1 MSENKNGIALAL
13 GTFDGFHIGHKKVIE
28 NAVASNKK
36 PKVLLFN
43 EHPQKVLKK
52 KSPGELITETDKI
65 KLLGEWGVEPIVI
78 NFSDIMTLT
87 YEEFFYEIIVKKI
100 GASVLS
106 CGFNYHFGAKALGNT
121 ENLKTLCEKE
131 NIELLVSAPVEYKG
145 EPVSSTRIRN
155 AIRNGDIEDAN
166 NMLGRE
172 FSYDFLVV
180 HGDARGRTIE
190 SPTINQFFSED
201 FIVPEYGV
209 YASFSV
215 IDGKKYSSVTNV
227 GVRPT
232 IEGFSKERS
241 ETNIIG
247 FDGDLYDK
255 NISVHL
261 LKKIRE
267 EMKFGSLDELRNQ
280 IAKDR
285 EVSKIISKE
294 KGVIL
299 WVTEKL

>member
-13 GTFDGFHIGHKKVIE
+13 GTFDGFHLGHKKVID
-28 NAVASNKK
+28 NAIASNKT

-43 EHPQKVLKK
+43 EHPQKVITK
-52 KSPGELITETDKI
+52 KSPGELITESQKKELLDK
-65 KLLGEWGVEPIVI
+65 WGIEPII
-78 NFSDIMTLT
+78 IDFGDIMNFT
-87 YEEFFYEIIVKKI
+87 YEEFFYEILLKKI
-100 GASVLS
+100 GVTALS
-106 CGFNYHFGAKALGNT
+106 CGFNYHFGSKAQGNT
-121 ENLKTLCEKE
+121 EKLSALCKKE
-131 NIELLVSAPVEYKG
+131 NIELFISDAVEYKN
-145 EPVSSTRIRN
+145 EPVSSTRIRK
-155 AIRNGDIEDAN
+155 AIKNGDMEEAN
-166 NMLGRE
+166 AMLGRE

-180 HGDARGRTIE
+180 HGDARGRTID
-190 SPTINQFFSED
+190 SPTINQFFTED

-209 YASFSV
+209 YASYAV
-215 IDGKKYSSVTNV
+215 IDGEKYSSVTNV

-247 FDGDLYDK
+247 FTGDLYDK

-267 EMKFGSLDELRNQ
+267 EMRFSGLDELKNQ

-285 EVSKIISKE
+285 ATSQIISKE
-294 KGVIL
+294 KGITL
-299 WVTEKL
+299 E

>member
-13 GTFDGFHIGHKKVIE
+13 GTFDGFHIGHKKVVE
-28 NAVASNKK
+28 NAVASNKN

>member
-28 NAVASNKK
+28 NAIASNRK
-36 PKVLLFN
+36 PQVLLFN
-43 EHPQKVLKK
+43 EHPQKVLKS
-52 KSPGELITETDKI
+52 KSPGELITENNKR
-65 KLLGEWGVEPIVI
+65 KLLKEWGVEATVI
-78 NFSDIMTLT
+78 NFSDIMSLT
-87 YEEFFYEIIVKKI
+87 YEEFFYEVIVKKI

-106 CGFNYHFGAKALGNT
+106 CGFNYHFGAKASGNT
-121 ENLKTLCEKE
+121 EKLKALCDKE
-131 NIELLVSAPVEYKG
+131 NIELLVSEPVEYKG

-155 AIRNGDIEDAN
+155 AIRNGNIEDAN

-180 HGDARGRTIE
+180 HGDARGRTID
-190 SPTINQFFSED
+190 SPTINQFFTED
-201 FIVPEYGV
+201 FIIPEYGV
-209 YASFSV
+209 YASYSV
-215 IDGKKYSSVTNV
+215 IDGEKYPSVTNV

-241 ETNIIG
+241 ETNIVG

-255 NISVHL
+255 NINVHL

-267 EMKFGSLDELRNQ
+267 EMKFNNLDELRNQ

-285 EVSKIISKE
+285 EVSRIISKE
-294 KGVIL
+294 KGIIL
-299 WVTEKL
+299 WVTKL

>member
-28 NAVASNKK
+28 NAIASNRK
-36 PKVLLFN
+36 PQVLLFN
-43 EHPQKVLKK
+43 EHPQKVLKS
-52 KSPGELITETDKI
+52 KSPGELITENNKR
-65 KLLGEWGVEPIVI
+65 KLLKEWGVEATVI
-78 NFSDIMTLT
+78 NFSDIMSLT
-87 YEEFFYEIIVKKI
+87 YEEFFYEVIVKKI

-106 CGFNYHFGAKALGNT
+106 CGFNYHFGAKASGNT
-121 ENLKTLCEKE
+121 EKLKALCDKE
-131 NIELLVSAPVEYKG
+131 NIELLVSEPVEYKG

-155 AIRNGDIEDAN
+155 AIRNGNIEDAN

-180 HGDARGRTIE
+180 HGDARGRTID
-190 SPTINQFFSED
+190 SPTINQFFTED
-201 FIVPEYGV
+201 FIIPEYGV
-209 YASFSV
+209 YASYSV
-215 IDGKKYSSVTNV
+215 IDGEKYPSVTNV

-241 ETNIIG
+241 ETNIVG

-255 NISVHL
+255 NINVHL

-267 EMKFGSLDELRNQ
+267 EMKFNNLDELRNQ

-285 EVSKIISKE
+285 EVSRIISKE
-294 KGVIL
+294 KGIIL
-299 WVTEKL
+299 

>member
-13 GTFDGFHIGHKKVIE
+13 GTFDGFHIGHKRVIE
-28 NAVASNKK
+28 NAIASNRK

-65 KLLGEWGVEPIVI
+65 KLLEAWGVEPVI
-78 NFSDIMTLT
+78 LNFGDIMSLT

-106 CGFNYHFGAKALGNT
+106 CGFNYHFGSKALGNT
-121 ENLKTLCEKE
+121 ENLKALCEKE
-131 NIELLVSAPVEYKG
+131 NIELLVSEPVEYMG

-155 AIRNGDIEDAN
+155 AIRNGNIEDAN

-180 HGDARGRTIE
+180 RGDARGRTID
-190 SPTINQFFSED
+190 SPTINQFFTED
-201 FIVPEYGV
+201 FIIPQYGV
-209 YASFSV
+209 YASYSV
-215 IDGKKYSSVTNV
+215 IDGKKYPSVTNV

-232 IEGFSKERS
+232 IEGLSKERS
-241 ETNIIG
+241 ETNIVG
-247 FDGDLYDK
+247 FTGDLYDK

-267 EMKFGSLDELRNQ
+267 EMKFNNLDELKNQ

-285 EVSKIISKE
+285 EVSKNISKDN
-294 KGVIL
+294 GVIL
-299 WVTEKL
+299 WVKKL

>member
-28 NAVASNKK
+28 NAVASNKN

-299 WVTEKL
+299 

>member
-13 GTFDGFHIGHKKVIE
+13 GTFDGFHIGHKRVIE
-28 NAVASNKK
+28 NAIASNGK

-65 KLLGEWGVEPIVI
+65 KLLEAWGVEPVI
-78 NFSDIMTLT
+78 LNFGDIMSLT

-106 CGFNYHFGAKALGNT
+106 CGFNYHFGSKALGNT
-121 ENLKTLCEKE
+121 ENLKALCEKE
-131 NIELLVSAPVEYKG
+131 NIELLVSEPVEYMG

-155 AIRNGDIEDAN
+155 AIRNGNIEDAN

-180 HGDARGRTIE
+180 HGDARGRTID
-190 SPTINQFFSED
+190 SPTINQFFTED
-201 FIVPEYGV
+201 FIIPQYGV
-209 YASFSV
+209 YASYSV
-215 IDGKKYSSVTNV
+215 IDGKKYPSVTNV

-232 IEGFSKERS
+232 IEGLSKERS
-241 ETNIIG
+241 ETNIVG
-247 FDGDLYDK
+247 FTGDLYDK

-267 EMKFGSLDELRNQ
+267 EMKFNNLDELKNQ

-285 EVSKIISKE
+285 EVSKNISKDN
-294 KGVIL
+294 GVIL
-299 WVTEKL
+299 WVKKL

>member
-28 NAVASNKK
+28 NAVASNKN

-78 NFSDIMTLT
+78 NFSDIMTLA

-267 EMKFGSLDELRNQ
+267 EMKFSNLDELRNQ

-299 WVTEKL
+299 

>member
-28 NAVASNKK
+28 NAVATNRKAR
-36 PKVLLFN
+36 VLLFN

-52 KSPGELITETDKI
+52 NSPGELITETDRV
-65 KLLGEWGVEPIVI
+65 KLLSEWGIEPIVV
-78 NFSDIMTLT
+78 NFSDIMKLT

-100 GASVLS
+100 GATVLS

-121 ENLKTLCEKE
+121 ENLKALCEKE
-131 NIELLVSAPVEYKG
+131 NIELLVSEPVEYMG

-155 AIRNGDIEDAN
+155 AIRNGNIEDAN

-180 HGDARGRTIE
+180 HGDARGRTID
-190 SPTINQFFSED
+190 SPTINQFFTED
-201 FIVPEYGV
+201 FIIPQYGV
-209 YASFSV
+209 YASYSV
-215 IDGKKYSSVTNV
+215 IDGKKYPSVTNV

-232 IEGFSKERS
+232 IEGLSKERS
-241 ETNIIG
+241 ETNIVG
-247 FDGDLYDK
+247 FAGDLYDK

-267 EMKFGSLDELRNQ
+267 EMKFNNLDELKNQ

-285 EVSKIISKE
+285 EVSKNISKE
-294 KGVIL
+294 NGVIL
-299 WVTEKL
+299 WVEKL

>member
-28 NAVASNKK
+28 NAVASNKN

-121 ENLKTLCEKE
+121 ENLKILCEKE

-155 AIRNGDIEDAN
+155 AIRNGNIEDAN

-190 SPTINQFFSED
+190 SPTINQFFSDD

-299 WVTEKL
+299 

>member
-13 GTFDGFHIGHKKVIE
+13 GTFDGFHLGHKKVIE
-28 NAVASNKK
+28 NAVATNKK
-36 PKVLLFN
+36 AKVLLFN

-52 KSPGELITETDKI
+52 KSPGELITETDRV
-65 KLLGEWGVEPIVI
+65 KLLSEWGIEPIVV
-78 NFSDIMTLT
+78 NFSDIMKLT

-100 GASVLS
+100 GATVLS
-106 CGFNYHFGAKALGNT
+106 CGFNYHFGSKALGNT
-121 ENLKTLCEKE
+121 ENLKALCEKE
-131 NIELLVSAPVEYKG
+131 NIELLVSEPVEYMG

-155 AIRNGDIEDAN
+155 AIRNGNIEDAN

-180 HGDARGRTIE
+180 HGDARGRTID
-190 SPTINQFFSED
+190 SPTINQFFTED
-201 FIVPEYGV
+201 FIIPQYGV
-209 YASFSV
+209 YASYSV
-215 IDGKKYSSVTNV
+215 IDGKKYPSVTNV

-241 ETNIIG
+241 ETNIVG
-247 FDGDLYDK
+247 FTGDLYDK

-267 EMKFGSLDELRNQ
+267 EMKFNNLDELRNQ

-285 EVSKIISKE
+285 EVSKNISIE
-294 KGVIL
+294 NGVIL
-299 WVTEKL
+299 